1 MQKQEINSRPTKAV
15 WNVGPWV
22 QINTSKVSHIRSEAS
37 KSEINGQ
44 LFEGKG
50 NRCAQVS
57 PRQLGLWKPV
67 LAQVW
72 WLLLPYVLSRHGMQ
86 EEERDCESE
95 KTGPFSH
102 PCLICLQVH
111 RANPQVE
118 KYIADGTFQ
127 KETASCSK
135 AFRNIRKRQPMSF
148 WSQS

>member
-1 MQKQEINSRPTKAV
+1 M
-15 WNVGPWV
+15 
-22 QINTSKVSHIRSEAS
+22 
-37 KSEINGQ
+37 
-44 LFEGKG
+44 
-50 NRCAQVS
+50 S
-57 PRQLGLWKPV
+57 PRQLGLWKQV
-67 LAQVW
+67 LAQVR

-148 WSQS
+148 GQRADLKTKTRKLPGPMKSNLANISSNEDLKKRGL